1 MLQYKKRDVL
11 PSLPAFKMAQAVAA
25 RETAGWGKQSA
36 MRPYKTHMKNDTEDG
51 EVWRA
56 R

>member
-1 MLQYKKRDVL
+1 MLQYKKRDAL
-11 PSLPAFKMAQAVAA
+11 PRSQSLKWHRQLLHE
-25 RETAGWGKQSA
+25 RQLAGESA